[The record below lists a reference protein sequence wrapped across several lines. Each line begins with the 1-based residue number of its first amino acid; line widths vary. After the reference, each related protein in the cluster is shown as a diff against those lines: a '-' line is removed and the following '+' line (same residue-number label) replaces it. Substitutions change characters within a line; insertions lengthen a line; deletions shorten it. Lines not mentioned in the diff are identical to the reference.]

1 VVQLF
6 VAIAALAYLSGVAY
20 ILYDSALVQNSV
32 AFLFGI
38 PHTLP
43 GYRLLLWAF
52 PATALL
58 YLLLWV
64 RILAARD
71 QTILGFVYAL
81 SIALA
86 AGSLLAGFLS
96 IGLYAVQR

>member
-1 VVQLF
+1 
-6 VAIAALAYLSGVAY
+6 
-20 ILYDSALVQNSV
+20 
-32 AFLFGI
+32 
-38 PHTLP
+38 
-43 GYRLLLWAF
+43 
-52 PATALL
+52 L